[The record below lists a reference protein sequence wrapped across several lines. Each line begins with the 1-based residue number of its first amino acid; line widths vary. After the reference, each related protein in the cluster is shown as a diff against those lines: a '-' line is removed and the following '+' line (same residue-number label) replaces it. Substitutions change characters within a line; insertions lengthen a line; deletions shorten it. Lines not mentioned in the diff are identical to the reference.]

1 MWFDVG
7 IKRYTTRCWV
17 CRWWALLW
25 FDVGIKRYT
34 TSSVDGTNTRT
45 LWFDVGIKRYTTSV
59 TLKNGLLKLWFDV
72 GIKRYTTNI
81 FTIFLRN
88 SCGLMYESK
97 DIQQASSYDIPKA
110 VVVWCRNQ
118 KIYNPN
124 KFNICIHTLW
134 FDVGIKRYTT
144 FLPWCLKSLML
155 WFDVGIK
162 RYTTSQNV
170 SSQST
175 GCGLM

>member
-1 MWFDVG
+1 M
-7 IKRYTTRCWV
+7 
-17 CRWWALLW
+17 LW

-88 SCGLMYESK
+88 SCGLMQESK
-97 DIQQASSYDIPKA
+97 DIQRKYGKYIDDK
-110 VVVWCRNQ
+110 VVV
-118 KIYNPN
+118 
-124 KFNICIHTLW
+124 
-134 FDVGIKRYTT
+134 
-144 FLPWCLKSLML
+144 
-155 WFDVGIK
+155 
-162 RYTTSQNV
+162 
-170 SSQST
+170 
-175 GCGLM
+175 